1 MKYSN
6 WVEFKVNAM
15 ELFLHNPEL
24 FRYNVQYAEH
34 KKGISVSCT
43 DNDIHIEYFTT
54 QHSDLRKVD
63 QLVQWYISK
72 MASDLPT
79 DQLVK
84 SIREDI
90 EEEKLK
96 RSSAN

>member
-1 MKYSN
+1 M
-6 WVEFKVNAM
+6 
-15 ELFLHNPEL
+15 
-24 FRYNVQYAEH
+24 
-34 KKGISVSCT
+34 
-43 DNDIHIEYFTT
+43 T

-79 DQLVK
+79 DQRFPLRSPSVVVVK